1 MAPRK
6 PKQKGKAH
14 STDQRPLFKTSAAP
28 LQSTPHNPPPLE
40 FASSSTSRSAKP
52 NGEGPSTDQPR
63 PSSPSGSPSKFPP
76 PNPPLIAFGAPAM
89 PGNATSMP
97 DFKFD
102 PTPTEGQFKRFNDL
116 LMAENR
122 RLKEANEKYHKDN
135 TKCYGDVQS
144 LTQSYRMVSS
154 TLEGEQIKNNRL
166 ENEVEKLD
174 KDKFRLEH
182 DFDDF
187 KEEHDI
193 AIDKCAAAELNEKTL
208 IDQLR
213 GARYLREKAEKENS
227 TLLKQIVRAE
237 DQMARWKKLI
247 ETLKPEG
254 HIHDHEMLMKL
265 GKGLAEAN
273 DMLEK
278 AENERDRIQDA
289 CDDLQKS
296 NEYYEN
302 DNLRLEEEKTTL
314 YSENEQLKV
323 RIEEFEDSNA
333 DQLVDW
339 TRLDGERNRFEVQ
352 VKELQLEQ
360 EGIID
365 EHNKTIE
372 TLRQQIA
379 TITTEREDL
388 GKQAEE
394 YVSKQI
400 AQITA
405 DRDSVLKDGEQYVRE
420 TNKTIESQQAE
431 IAKLK
436 EDNKADW
443 EQYEKWRQGGNAM
456 LETLTGR
463 DEAQKKQIA
472 QLGNSSELDASKDV
486 EEAIAERN
494 KMIEAKDEEIA
505 RLTDANKNA
514 ESGYNSLQKKA
525 EEVVAERDN
534 KIQEQASIID
544 DQKHE
549 LSIRDTSVSEHQ
561 VFIQANESELAALR
575 NQSIRAAAKIESIEG
590 INRDLQ
596 IEKAVLEEEL
606 AEVKAARNVETSNI
620 DGPERPFDDENLDQQ
635 GGRKVE
641 DLQEELTAT
650 KAALEAKDRAIAEL
664 RAVDRNASDQEDL
677 TNTKDG
683 HSAGESGPDTELQR
697 KLAASESALIEYRAQ
712 EAAQKSNISKLQS
725 QCIELSEDLATSKTK
740 FEAIIQGCE
749 GRIESQKKELAELG
763 AANDG
768 HLEKEQAW
776 SDEITDLTSKLQ
788 EATNKGK
795 TFAYQEKQL
804 EKAIEERDATIR
816 KHEQTIEGLKNEA
829 QDLKAQVNVYEDERA
844 EAKNTWKGKE
854 TKSDTDDLAKEKR
867 RLTEEFEKR
876 LAAQESGFQKRIDKN
891 EDACNDT
898 FLMLQGI
905 QGELQK
911 DADEVH
917 RTVTELR
924 QKTNDLEHEL
934 EAYRKGAKT
943 KDDDSNGAGGPS
955 RNELGRFSLSVS
967 PMHLEQRGRVLQ
979 PRRRQRE
986 LWGSDSETTEDEEPI
1001 RRRSHHSSD
1010 KSIVSVQNAST
1021 QVDNS
1026 SRISNSTT
1034 QTTSDSEPAVAEL
1047 AIQTKPSKRSMVGE
1061 MAMQTEPES
1070 VLDIKLAISPSIS
1083 PSISNAETQTM
1094 PREKTIPLWWRLLY
1108 YFLLCLM
1115 ILIFFGSLWRSE
1127 SARRERAMWQAAN
1140 EYTRRAVFSV
1150 QGGGGTGTWV
1160 PAWLWREPL
1169 IEMSTRQY

>member
-14 STDQRPLFKTSAAP
+14 STDQRPLFKT
-28 LQSTPHNPPPLE
+28 LE
-40 FASSSTSRSAKP
+40 LAGSSTSRSAKP
-52 NGEGPSTDQPR
+52 NGEGPSTEQPR

-76 PNPPLIAFGAPAM
+76 PNPPLIAFGAPST

-174 KDKFRLEH
+174 KDKSRLEH

-208 IDQLR
+208 MDQLR

-254 HIHDHEMLMKL
+254 PIHDHEMLMKL

-278 AENERDRIQDA
+278 AENERDTIQDA
-289 CDDLQKS
+289 CEDLQKS

-314 YSENEQLKV
+314 YNENEQLKV

-352 VKELQLEQ
+352 VKEMQLEQ
-360 EGIID
+360 EGIIN
-365 EHNKTIE
+365 EHNKTVE
-372 TLRQQIA
+372 ALHQQLA
-379 TITTEREDL
+379 RITTERDDL
-388 GKQAEE
+388 GKQADE

-420 TNKTIESQQAE
+420 TRKTIDSQQAE
-431 IAKLK
+431 IVKLK
-436 EDNKADW
+436 EDNKADG

-472 QLGNSSELDASKDV
+472 QLGNSSELDTSKDV
-486 EEAIAERN
+486 EEAIAKRN
-494 KMIEAKDEEIA
+494 KVIEAKDGEIA

-514 ESGYNSLQKKA
+514 ESEYNSLQKRA
-525 EEVVAERDN
+525 EEVVAERDT

-544 DQKHE
+544 DQKYE

-561 VFIQANESELAALR
+561 VFIQAKESELAALR
-575 NQSIRAAAKIESIEG
+575 NQSIRAAAKIENIEG
-590 INRDLQ
+590 INRELQ
-596 IEKAVLEEEL
+596 IEKDVLEKEL
-606 AEVKAARNVETSNI
+606 SEVKAARNVETSNI
-620 DGPERPFDDENLDQQ
+620 HGPERPFDDENFGQQ

-664 RAVDRNASDQEDL
+664 
-677 TNTKDG
+677 KDE
-683 HSAGESGPDTELQR
+683 HFAGESGPDTELQR
-697 KLAASESALIEYRAQ
+697 KLAASDSALIECRAQ
-712 EAAQKSNISKLQS
+712 AAAQESDISKLQS
-725 QCIELSEDLATSKTK
+725 QCIELSEDLATSKTE

-763 AANDG
+763 AANDE
-768 HLEKEQAW
+768 HLEKEQAL
-776 SDEITDLTSKLQ
+776 SNEIADLTSKVQ
-788 EATNKGK
+788 EAINKGK

-905 QGELQK
+905 QGGLQK

-917 RTVTELR
+917 RTVVELR

-934 EAYRKGAKT
+934 EAYRKGVKT

-955 RNELGRFSLSVS
+955 RNELGRFSLPVS

-986 LWGSDSETTEDEEPI
+986 LWGSDSETTEDEESIP
-1001 RRRSHHSSD
+1001 RRGHHSSD

-1026 SRISNSTT
+1026 SRMSDSTT
-1034 QTTSDSEPAVAEL
+1034 QTTSNSEPAVAEL
-1047 AIQTKPSKRSMVGE
+1047 AVQTKPSKRSMAGE
-1061 MAMQTEPES
+1061 MATQTEPES

-1094 PREKTIPLWWRLLY
+1094 PREKTVPLWWRLLY